1 MAGKEVMLSNEMNDL
16 LTQVARNRGVSKEDA
31 LRTALA
37 LLDVSEQQ
45 RMLGHSLGVVKQD
58 EKGGFT
64 VVAVLK

>member
-1 MAGKEVMLSNEMNDL
+1 MAGKEVMLSSEMNDL
-16 LTQVARNRGVSKEDA
+16 LTQVARNRGVSKEEA

-45 RMLGHSLGVVKQD
+45 RMLGHSLGLVKQD
-58 EKGGFT
+58 GEGGFT

>member
-1 MAGKEVMLSNEMNDL
+1 MAGKVVMLSGEMNDL

>member
-1 MAGKEVMLSNEMNDL
+1 MAGKEVMLSSEMNDL

-45 RMLGHSLGVVKQD
+45 RILGHSLGVVKQD
-58 EKGGFT
+58 DEGGFT
-64 VVAVLK
+64 VVALLK

>member
-1 MAGKEVMLSNEMNDL
+1 MAGKEVMLSVEMNDL

-37 LLDVSEQQ
+37 LLDVAEQQ

-58 EKGGFT
+58 DEGGFT
-64 VVAVLK
+64 VVALLK

>member
-1 MAGKEVMLSNEMNDL
+1 MAGKEVMLSGEMNDL

-37 LLDVSEQQ
+37 LLDVSEQH
-45 RMLGHSLGVVKQD
+45 RMLGRRLGVLKQD
-58 EKGGFT
+58 DEGGFT

>member
-1 MAGKEVMLSNEMNDL
+1 MTGKEVMISVEMNEL

-58 EKGGFT
+58 DEGGFT
-64 VVAVLK
+64 VVALLK

>member
-1 MAGKEVMLSNEMNDL
+1 MAGKEVMLSGKMNDL

-58 EKGGFT
+58 DEGGFT
-64 VVAVLK
+64 IVALLK

>member
-16 LTQVARNRGVSKEDA
+16 LTQVAKNRGVSKEDA

>member
-58 EKGGFT
+58 EKGSFT

>member
-1 MAGKEVMLSNEMNDL
+1 MAGKEVMLSSEMNDL
-16 LTQVARNRGVSKEDA
+16 LTQVARNRGVSKEEA

-58 EKGGFT
+58 DNGGFT
-64 VVAVLK
+64 VMAVLK

>member
-45 RMLGHSLGVVKQD
+45 IMLGYSLGVVKQD

>member
-1 MAGKEVMLSNEMNDL
+1 MAGKEVMLSSEMNDL

-58 EKGGFT
+58 DEGGFT
-64 VVAVLK
+64 VVALLK